1 MALARAF
8 VRFAVVGAAA
18 TAIHA
23 AVFAL
28 IVETTR
34 IDPVVATGAAFSV
47 AFVAGFVLNR
57 RWTFASRASPVGQ
70 LPRYLAA
77 QLAGLALSAA
87 IMYAAVHLQRW
98 SPYAGLALSIAL
110 VPPVTFALSRW
121 WVFRRP
127 REPQRDGAL

>member
-1 MALARAF
+1 MALARSF
-8 VRFAVVGAAA
+8 VRFAVVGAIA

-23 AVFAL
+23 AVFAAL
-28 IVETTR
+28 IETTR
-34 IDPVVATGAAFSV
+34 IDPVAATVV
-47 AFVAGFVLNR
+47 AFATAFAAGFVLNR
-57 RWTFASRASPVGQ
+57 RWTFGSSASPAAQ

-87 IMYAAVHLQRW
+87 IMHVAVHLQRW

-121 WVFRRP
+121 WVFRP
-127 REPQRDGAL
+127 